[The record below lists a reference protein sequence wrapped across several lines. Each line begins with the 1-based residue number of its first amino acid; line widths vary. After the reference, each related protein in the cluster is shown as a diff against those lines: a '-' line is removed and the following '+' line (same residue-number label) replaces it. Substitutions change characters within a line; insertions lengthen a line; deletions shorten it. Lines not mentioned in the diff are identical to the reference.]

1 MVRSL
6 ALVLGLLLTGLFSVV
21 ETYLGLTQQ
30 LGFIAALPA
39 AFLAVIV
46 IGSFPTG
53 GLPGRTVS
61 HEANLVQSM
70 ASTAFP
76 VALAAGVFLP
86 AIWAWGWRP
95 SVAVLFIFLLGG
107 SVLGFWAAIIT
118 FDPSAGPAKRLA
130 VFPEARAVAVLLSSL
145 PHELAERWRFTGLF
159 VLGIAAR
166 ICQQGL
172 GWWSSSAYL
181 PLPAVARVP
190 WNAGIGIQVSPALLG
205 FGYLAGPKI
214 TGQVLAGGIFSWLGF
229 PLVAGFFAGRDA
241 IIFPSP
247 IPMANLPIPQMWNYF
262 GLYLGI
268 GALAGALI
276 MLAAKE
282 LPRAL
287 SRALAGM
294 GFSRPVSTLP
304 PVLVFPGLA
313 MAVIAL
319 LCLNLL
325 TDLPFPGYLGVVG
338 GLAAAV
344 PMIWVYARG
353 SGLVGLFT
361 LPAAALGSA
370 GLLLAGILTR
380 GAIGGNPGAYGA
392 YNTYSA
398 YLVPLGAAFLATLAA
413 AVGGDFAQNLHT
425 WRLIYF
431 SSGEEA
437 SRQSLPW
444 LFTAKLSSI
453 VVAALL
459 VAGVAGAFSQKMVLG
474 SVEFPA
480 PLAARF
486 SLILGGPANQAP
498 PWALILSGCLAGI
511 GAHLLTGNGLLFALG
526 TIIPLETSFALGLG
540 GILHRVFDADSRSG
554 STPVEV
560 AGTATT
566 TPAAGAAASASAT
579 VRQPYFR
586 QVLTLKA
593 PENVLAAALAAGDT
607 LAGALLAF
615 ITYFSATNTG
625 TGSMGTGLSAA
636 DKLGKPGD
644 ILAWVALFLMV
655 TVFGLLLFTADK
667 KAKAGQVE
675 ASKKEADKNEA
686 GDVDDA
692 GKELDAP
699 GNIELDKENQDQ

>member
-1 MVRSL
+1 MRSL

-39 AFLAVIV
+39 AFLAVIL
-46 IGSFPTG
+46 IGSFRTG
-53 GLPGRTVS
+53 GLPGSSGS

-70 ASTAFP
+70 ASTAFS
-76 VALAAGVFLP
+76 VALSAGVFLP

-107 SVLGFWAAIIT
+107 GVLGFWAAIIT
-118 FDPSAGPAKRLA
+118 FDPSADPSKRLA

-145 PHELAERWRFTGLF
+145 PHELAERWRFAGLF

-172 GWWSSSAYL
+172 GWWPSSARL

-190 WNAGIGIQVSPALLG
+190 WNVGIGIQVSPTLLG

-214 TGQVLAGGIFSWLGF
+214 TGQVLAGSIFSWLGF

-241 IIFPSP
+241 LIFPSP
-247 IPMANLPIPQMWNYF
+247 VPMANLPIPQMWNYF

-282 LPRAL
+282 LPQAL
-287 SRALAGM
+287 FRALAGM
-294 GFSRPVSTLP
+294 GFSRPASTLP

-319 LCLNLL
+319 LCFNLL
-325 TDLPFPGYLGVVG
+325 TDLPFPSYLGVVG

-344 PMIWVYARG
+344 PMIWIYARG

-380 GAIGGNPGAYGA
+380 GTIGGNPAYGA

-413 AVGGDFAQNLHT
+413 AVSGDFAQNLHT

-437 SRQSLPW
+437 SRQNLPW
-444 LFTAKLSSI
+444 LITAKLSSI
-453 VVAALL
+453 VVATLL
-459 VAGVAGAFSQKMVLG
+459 VASVAGAFSQNMVLG

-480 PLAARF
+480 PLAAQF
-486 SLILGGPANQAP
+486 SLILSGLTNQAL
-498 PWALILSGCLAGI
+498 PWALLLSGCLAGI

-540 GILHRVFDADSRSG
+540 GILRRVFDADTVDK
-554 STPVEV
+554 ST
-560 AGTATT
+560 
-566 TPAAGAAASASAT
+566 T

-593 PENVLAAALAAGDT
+593 SGNVLAAALAAGDT

-615 ITYFSATNTG
+615 ITYFSAISAG
-625 TGSMGTGLSAA
+625 TGSTGTGLSAA
-636 DKLGKPGD
+636 SKLGKYVDTGGKGATTSIGSLSPD
-644 ILAWVALFLMV
+644 TLAWVALFL
-655 TVFGLLLFTADK
+655 TAAVFGLLLFRSKARTTWPPPGPSLAPSASGGQADTP
-667 KAKAGQVE
+667 E
-675 ASKKEADKNEA
+675 E
-686 GDVDDA
+686 
-692 GKELDAP
+692 GK
-699 GNIELDKENQDQ
+699 QDPSSSQ